1 MLERFYTQ
9 LVNPLT
15 KSPFSKVEGKDIV
28 FRDDSRFPI
37 IHDIPVLIFDETGIF
52 DIAGIEKNNATTQ
65 SKRLNDTNNL
75 KNYIRRK
82 VLPSLTRDNNFS
94 KRYNWL
100 ASNVNGNVLVIG
112 AGEKVQFYKDL
123 FPNCSVLTSDVHR
136 QYSPDIVFDA
146 HAIPFNNDQFD
157 LVIAGQVLEHTM
169 KPWIVASE
177 IQRVLKVNGLAHIET
192 PLNFPYHAHP
202 YDFYR
207 FTYTGLRSIFDH
219 CSVLKSFVTEGNAS
233 TVAVMC
239 SEFIVSKFQ
248 SKYSRIIAL
257 FVSRYLFF
265 WMKYFDNEKL
275 DSVKSIR
282 SLAIPKGIG
291 FTFQFD
297 GKQRSP
303 KELLEEYYQIAARK

>member
-1 MLERFYTQ
+1 MIQKFYSE

-15 KSPFSKVEGKDIV
+15 KSTFLKIEENRII
-28 FRDDSRFPI
+28 FRDETSFPI
-37 IHDIPVLIFDETGIF
+37 IQQIPVLIFEETGIF
-52 DIAGIEKNNATTQ
+52 DIEGIENNKATTQ
-65 SKRLNDTNNL
+65 SKELNDTNNL
-75 KNYIRRK
+75 KNFIRRK
-82 VLPSLTRDNNFS
+82 VLPSLTRDKNFF
-94 KRYNWL
+94 KRYSWL
-100 ASNVNGNVLVIG
+100 SNNINGNVLIIG
-112 AGEKVQFYKDL
+112 AGEKVKYYKEL
-123 FPNCSVLTSDVHR
+123 FPHCTVITSDVHR

-146 HAIPFNNDQFD
+146 HEIPFKNDLFD

-192 PLNFPYHAHP
+192 PLNFPYHSHP

-239 SEFIVSKFQ
+239 SEFIVNKFQ
-248 SKYSRIIAL
+248 SKYARMMAL
-257 FVSRYLFF
+257 FVTRYLFF
-265 WMKYFDNEKL
+265 WIKYFDNEKL

-291 FTFQFD
+291 
-297 GKQRSP
+297 S
-303 KELLEEYYQIAARK
+303 I